1 MLMGVVDSVKR
12 MMGWCPNVSTIKYKG
27 SMHFDALQMNAPGI
41 GGGSIHTINGWLNKY
56 RNRVLLISVILTLM
70 AIGLFITAGMYDPDM
85 FLSGII
91 GGLLLGLVTGVG
103 EWRKLNKVAAG
114 KFISQKLI
122 RNRKAVL
129 FLVLV
134 SLLALVTFSA
144 GFLAVKRSTNIE
156 GVFAY
161 MSGFLLS
168 YWVQYFEV
176 IYWER
181 KNRKTLIMEKTSF
194 YAVDVEN

>member
-1 MLMGVVDSVKR
+1 MTALIENIRKV
-12 MMGWCPNVSTIKYKG
+12 MGWCPNASTIKYKE
-27 SMHFDALQMNAPGI
+27 SMHFDIPQMNAPDI
-41 GGGSIHTINGWLNKY
+41 GGVPIHTMNGWLNKY
-56 RNRVLLISVILTLM
+56 RNRVLSISVILTFM
-70 AIGLFITAGMYDPDM
+70 AIGFFITAGMYDPDM

-114 KFISQKLI
+114 KFISQKLT
-122 RNRKAVL
+122 RKRKAVL

-156 GVFAY
+156 GVYAY

-168 YWVQYFEV
+168 PWVQYFEV
-176 IYWER
+176 IYWE
-181 KNRKTLIMEKTSF
+181 
-194 YAVDVEN
+194 